1 MLVYDLRT
9 SSWWVWR
16 LPQIPKQLVCINDN
30 IFTEDLVLITGRGD
44 VYKFNFDEASVY
56 DNELIPFD
64 WSFTTQKMH
73 FGAPNNYKHIR
84 SVSIVTEQSGRP
96 LRFKLKF
103 TNYRNLNNLSDSD
116 TVEYDIDQLTTMI
129 KRVNFIKTNAFQLQ
143 VSNDKTD
150 KYPQAFVTPNIAI
163 KYRITERLR

>member
-16 LPQIPKQLVCINDN
+16 LPQIPKQLVYINDN
-30 IFTEDLVLITGRGD
+30 TFTEDLVLVTGRGD
-44 VYKFNFDEASVY
+44 VYKFNFDEVSVY
-56 DNELIPFD
+56 DNEFIPFD